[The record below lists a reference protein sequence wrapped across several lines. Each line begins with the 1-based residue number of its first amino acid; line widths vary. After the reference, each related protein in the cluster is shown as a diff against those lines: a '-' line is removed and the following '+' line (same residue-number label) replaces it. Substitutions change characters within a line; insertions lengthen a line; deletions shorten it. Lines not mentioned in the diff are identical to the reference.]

1 MSREYLVLDVG
12 NTLAKAARFAPGQP
26 EPRQVWSHLSAQE
39 AVALTFRPDIGH
51 VLVSSVGPA
60 MADLLAAANPE
71 SQPLALDSRLA
82 LPFTNRYASPTTL
95 GSDRLAAVAGA
106 QGLFPATPC
115 LVIDAGSCITYDY
128 LDAEGQYWG
137 GNISPGLQMRLRALH
152 TFTARLPLIE
162 AERPAALIGTDTHT
176 AMASGVWLGA
186 EAEIAGMVA
195 RYRRH
200 AGPSLR
206 VLLCGGDAHRFKKAE
221 KARIFVDS
229 NLVLKG
235 LYRIL
240 QHHVIRI

>member
-1 MSREYLVLDVG
+1 MSPEYLVLDVG

-26 EPRQVWSHLSAQE
+26 EPLQVWSGISVEE
-39 AVALTFRPDIGH
+39 AVALTFRPDVGH
-51 VLVSSVGPA
+51 VLVSSVGPDA
-60 MADLLAAANPE
+60 AALLAAANPDA
-71 SQPLALDSRLA
+71 QRLALDSHLP
-82 LPFTNRYASPTTL
+82 LPFANRYASPATL

-137 GNISPGLQMRLRALH
+137 GNISPGLHMRLRALH
-152 TFTARLPLIE
+152 TFTARLPLVE
-162 AERPAALIGTDTHT
+162 AVRPTELIGTDTRT
-176 AMASGVWLGA
+176 AMTSGVWLGT

-195 RYRRH
+195 HYRAH

-206 VLLCGGDAHRFKKAE
+206 VLLCGGDAHRFEKVE

-240 QHHVIRI
+240 QYHVIHF